1 MIVFATEY
9 KQAFYDKE
17 NILDPLKNVSYKLMY
32 SQIFFYTF
40 KNKGFILGIFC
51 NPTT

>member
-17 NILDPLKNVSYKLMY
+17 NILDPLKKCQLQTYVFPNLFLYFQK
-32 SQIFFYTF
+32 
-40 KNKGFILGIFC
+40 
-51 NPTT
+51 